1 MKTLKYFTILAV
13 LGLTAC
19 TQNEIGAPELNEV
32 GFNAVVRKNTKAI
45 ISGTTFNND
54 LKFKVWGFYTKKG
67 DFSDVATDAAPNF
80 MKGVEISYLADEA
93 KWRNATNHYYWP
105 NQGKVG
111 FYAFYP
117 ETLTPDFKWGTG
129 ATIAD
134 YTLSSN
140 NQLVDMMYAYNV
152 GPDQAALPMVFNHA
166 LSQIEFR
173 YQTNATYDDATV
185 IINSI
190 TFKNVDLT
198 ADFNFNASTQSVTAE
213 WSDNETQTS
222 DYSYYAQSSAAA
234 IETVQGSQAATYG
247 EPLLFIPQTASTAE
261 LVFTVSMLNTDDI
274 EYTTTINLNPETSAA
289 ANTTVGS
296 WELGK
301 KYIYTLNFKLDEI
314 NFAPSV
320 MDWVEVQVS
329 TIDITE

>member
-19 TQNEIGAPELNEV
+19 TQNEIDTLELNEV

-45 ISGTTFNND
+45 ITGGTFTEN
-54 LKFKVWGFYTKKG
+54 LKFKVWGYYTQKG
-67 DFSDVATDAAPNF
+67 DFSDVAADAAPNF

-117 ETLTPDFKWGTG
+117 ETTVPAFTWNTG

-134 YTLSSN
+134 YAISPNTQETDL
-140 NQLVDMMYAYNV
+140 MYAYNV
-152 GPDQAALPMVFNHA
+152 GPEQAALPMVFNHA

-173 YQTNATYDDATV
+173 YQTNDTYADATV
-185 IINSI
+185 KINSI

-198 ADFNFNASTQSVTAE
+198 ADFNQNNSLATPTAG
-213 WSDNETQTS
+213 WSKNTDQTS
-222 DYSYYAQSSAAA
+222 DYSYYAQTSEAAV
-234 IETVQGSQAATYG
+234 ETVQGSQAATYG
-247 EPLLFIPQTASTAE
+247 APLLFIPQTAATADV
-261 LVFTVSMLNTDDI
+261 VFTVSMLNTDDI
-274 EYTTTINLNPETSAA
+274 EYTFNIALNPATANNAA
-289 ANTTVGS
+289 ATE
-296 WELGK
+296 WQMGK

-314 NFAPSV
+314 NFAPSIN
-320 MDWVEVQVS
+320 DWVEVQVS
-329 TIDITE
+329 TVDME

>member
-19 TQNEIGAPELNEV
+19 TQNEIDTPELNEV

-45 ISGTTFNND
+45 ITGGTFAED
-54 LKFKVWGFYTKKG
+54 LKFKVWGYYTQEG

-80 MKGVEISYLADEA
+80 MKGVEISYLANES

-117 ETLTPDFKWGTG
+117 ETTAPTFAWGTG

-134 YTLSSN
+134 YVISPNT
-140 NQLVDMMYAYNV
+140 QEVDLMYAYNV
-152 GPDQAALPMVFNHA
+152 GPEQAALPMVFNHA

-173 YQTNATYDDATV
+173 YQTNDTYADATV
-185 IINSI
+185 KINSI

-198 ADFNFNASTQSVTAE
+198 ADFNQNNSLATPTPG
-213 WSDNETQTS
+213 WSKNTDQTS
-222 DYSYYAQSSAAA
+222 DYSYYAQTSAAA
-234 IETVQGSQAATYG
+234 VETAQGTPAATYG
-247 EPLLFIPQTASTAE
+247 APLLFIPQTAATADV
-261 LVFTVSMLNTDDI
+261 VFTVSMLNTDDI
-274 EYTTTINLNPETSAA
+274 EYTFNIALNPAT
-289 ANTTVGS
+289 ANNATATE
-296 WELGK
+296 WQMGK

-314 NFAPSV
+314 NFAPSIN
-320 MDWVEVQVS
+320 DWVEVQVS
-329 TIDITE
+329 TVDME

>member
-19 TQNEIGAPELNEV
+19 TQNEIGTSELNEV

-45 ISGTTFNND
+45 ISGTTFTEN
-54 LKFKVWGFYTKKG
+54 LKFKVWGFYTQKG
-67 DFSDVATDAAPNF
+67 DFSDVEATAAPNF
-80 MKGVEISYLADEA
+80 MKGVEISYIENEA

-117 ETLTPDFKWGTG
+117 DTIVPAFAWNTG

-134 YTLSSN
+134 YAITSN
-140 NQLVDMMYAYNV
+140 TQETDLMYAYNV
-152 GPDQAALPMVFNHA
+152 GPKQDALPMVFNHA

-173 YQTNATYDDATV
+173 YQTNATYSDV
-185 IINSI
+185 EVKINSI
-190 TFKNVDLT
+190 TFKGVDLR
-198 ADFNFNASTQSVTAE
+198 ADFKFNASTDPVTVE
-213 WSDNETQTS
+213 WSNNTSQTS
-222 DYSYYAQSSAAA
+222 EYVYYDTLSDRAKETANGATAA
-234 IETVQGSQAATYG
+234 IYG
-247 EPLLFIPQTASTAE
+247 APLLFIPQTASTAD
-261 LVFTVSMLNTDDI
+261 LVFTVSMHNTDDI
-274 EYTTTINLNPETSAA
+274 TYTTTINLDPELNV
-289 ANTTVGS
+289 ANATTGS
-296 WELGK
+296 WVLGK

-314 NFAPSV
+314 NFAPSIN
-320 MDWVEVQVS
+320 DWVEVQVS

>member
-19 TQNEIGAPELNEV
+19 TQNEIDTPELNEV

-45 ISGTTFNND
+45 ITGGTFAED
-54 LKFKVWGFYTKKG
+54 LKFKVWGYYTQKD
-67 DFSDVATDAAPNF
+67 DFSDLAATDDPNF
-80 MKGVEISYLADEA
+80 MKGVEISYIESEQ
-93 KWRNATNHYYWP
+93 KWRNETNHYYWP

-117 ETLTPDFKWGTG
+117 ETTVPAFAWNTG

-134 YTLSSN
+134 YAISSN
-140 NQLVDMMYAYNV
+140 TQETDLMYAYNV
-152 GPDQAALPMVFNHA
+152 GPEQDALPMVFNHA

-173 YQTNATYDDATV
+173 YQTNDTYADATV

-190 TFKNVDLT
+190 TFKGVDLT

-213 WSDNETQTS
+213 WSNNEAQTS
-222 DYSYYAQSSAAA
+222 DYSYYAQTSAAA
-234 IETVQGSQAATYG
+234 VETAQGTPAATYG
-247 EPLLFIPQTASTAE
+247 APLLFIPQTAATADV
-261 LVFTVSMLNTDDI
+261 VFTVSMLNTDDI
-274 EYTTTINLNPETSAA
+274 EYTFNIALNPATANNASA
-289 ANTTVGS
+289 TE
-296 WELGK
+296 WLMGK

-314 NFAPSV
+314 NFAPSIN
-320 MDWVEVQVS
+320 DWVEVQVS
-329 TIDITE
+329 TVDME

>member
-19 TQNEIGAPELNEV
+19 TQNEIDTPELNEV

-45 ISGTTFNND
+45 ITGGTFAED
-54 LKFKVWGFYTKKG
+54 LKFKVWGYYTQEG
-67 DFSDVATDAAPNF
+67 DFSDVEATAAPNF
-80 MKGVEISYLADEA
+80 MKGVEISYIENET

-117 ETLTPDFKWGTG
+117 ETTVPAFAWNTG

-134 YTLSSN
+134 YTISQNTQETDL
-140 NQLVDMMYAYNV
+140 MYAYNV
-152 GPDQAALPMVFNHA
+152 GPEQAALPMVFNHA

-173 YQTNATYDDATV
+173 YQTNDTYADATV
-185 IINSI
+185 KINSI

-198 ADFNFNASTQSVTAE
+198 ADFNQNNSLATPTAG
-213 WSDNETQTS
+213 WSKNTDQTS
-222 DYSYYAQSSAAA
+222 NYLYYAQTSAAA
-234 IETVQGSQAATYG
+234 VETAQGTPAATYG
-247 EPLLFIPQTASTAE
+247 APLLFIPQTAARADV
-261 LVFTVSMLNTDDI
+261 VFTVSMLNTDDI
-274 EYTTTINLNPETSAA
+274 EYTFNIALNPATANNASA
-289 ANTTVGS
+289 TE
-296 WELGK
+296 WQMGK

-314 NFAPSV
+314 NFAPSIN
-320 MDWVEVQVS
+320 DWVEVQVS
-329 TIDITE
+329 TVDME

>member
-19 TQNEIGAPELNEV
+19 TQNEIDTQELNEV

-45 ISGTTFNND
+45 ITGGTFTEN
-54 LKFKVWGFYTKKG
+54 LKFKVWGYYTQKG
-67 DFSDVATDAAPNF
+67 DFSDVAADAAPNF
-80 MKGVEISYLADEA
+80 MKGVEISYLAGEA

-117 ETLTPDFKWGTG
+117 ETTVPAFTWNTG

-134 YTLSSN
+134 YAISPNTQETDL
-140 NQLVDMMYAYNV
+140 MYAYNV
-152 GPDQAALPMVFNHA
+152 GPEQDALPMVFNHA

-173 YQTNATYDDATV
+173 YQTNDTYADATV
-185 IINSI
+185 KINSI

-198 ADFNFNASTQSVTAE
+198 ADFNQNNSLATPTAG
-213 WSDNETQTS
+213 WSKNTDQTS
-222 DYSYYAQSSAAA
+222 DYSYYAQTSAAA
-234 IETVQGSQAATYG
+234 VETAQGTPAATYG
-247 EPLLFIPQTASTAE
+247 APLLFIPQTAATADV
-261 LVFTVSMLNTDDI
+261 VFTVSMLNTDDI
-274 EYTTTINLNPETSAA
+274 EYTFNIALNPATANNAA
-289 ANTTVGS
+289 ATE
-296 WELGK
+296 WQMGK

-314 NFAPSV
+314 NFAPSIN
-320 MDWVEVQVS
+320 DWVEVQVS
-329 TIDITE
+329 TVDME

>member
-19 TQNEIGAPELNEV
+19 TQNEIDTPELNEV

-45 ISGTTFNND
+45 ITGGTFTEN
-54 LKFKVWGFYTKKG
+54 LKFKVWGYYTQKG

-80 MKGVEISYLADEA
+80 MKGVEISYLAGEA

-117 ETLTPDFKWGTG
+117 ETTVPAFTWNTG

-134 YTLSSN
+134 YAISPNTQETDL
-140 NQLVDMMYAYNV
+140 MYAYNV
-152 GPDQAALPMVFNHA
+152 GPEQAALPMVFNHA

-173 YQTNATYDDATV
+173 YQTNDTYADATV
-185 IINSI
+185 KINSI

-198 ADFNFNASTQSVTAE
+198 ADFNQNNSLATPIAG
-213 WSDNETQTS
+213 WSKNTDQTS
-222 DYSYYAQSSAAA
+222 DYSYYAQTSAAA
-234 IETVQGSQAATYG
+234 VETAQGTPAATYG
-247 EPLLFIPQTASTAE
+247 APLLFIPQTAATADV
-261 LVFTVSMLNTDDI
+261 VFTVSMLNTDDI
-274 EYTTTINLNPETSAA
+274 EYTFNIALNPATANNAA
-289 ANTTVGS
+289 ATE
-296 WELGK
+296 WQMGK

-314 NFAPSV
+314 NFAPSIN
-320 MDWVEVQVS
+320 DWVEVQVS
-329 TIDITE
+329 TVDME

>member
-19 TQNEIGAPELNEV
+19 TQNEIDTPELNEV

-45 ISGTTFNND
+45 ITGGTFTED
-54 LKFKVWGFYTKKG
+54 LKFKVWGYYTQEG
-67 DFSDVATDAAPNF
+67 DFSDVEATAAPNF
-80 MKGVEISYLADEA
+80 MKGVEISYIENED

-117 ETLTPDFKWGTG
+117 ETTVPAFAWNTG

-134 YTLSSN
+134 YAISSN
-140 NQLVDMMYAYNV
+140 TQETDLMYAYNV
-152 GPDQAALPMVFNHA
+152 GPEQDALPMVFNHA

-173 YQTNATYDDATV
+173 YQTNDTYADATV

-190 TFKNVDLT
+190 TFKGVDLT

-213 WSDNETQTS
+213 WSNNEAQTS
-222 DYSYYAQSSAAA
+222 DYSYYAQTSAAA
-234 IETVQGSQAATYG
+234 VETAQGTPAATYG
-247 EPLLFIPQTASTAE
+247 APLLFIPQTAATADV
-261 LVFTVSMLNTDDI
+261 VFTVSMLNTDDI
-274 EYTTTINLNPETSAA
+274 EYTFNIALNPVTANNASA
-289 ANTTVGS
+289 TE
-296 WELGK
+296 WLMGK

-314 NFAPSV
+314 NFAPSIN
-320 MDWVEVQVS
+320 DWVEVQVS
-329 TIDITE
+329 TVDME

>member
-19 TQNEIGAPELNEV
+19 TQNEIDTPELNEV

-45 ISGTTFNND
+45 ITGGTFTEN
-54 LKFKVWGFYTKKG
+54 LKFKVWGYYTQKG

-80 MKGVEISYLADEA
+80 MKGVEISYLAGEA

-117 ETLTPDFKWGTG
+117 ETTVPAFTWNTG

-134 YTLSSN
+134 YAISPNTQETDL
-140 NQLVDMMYAYNV
+140 MYAYNV
-152 GPDQAALPMVFNHA
+152 GPEQAALPMVFNHA

-173 YQTNATYDDATV
+173 YQTNDTYADATV
-185 IINSI
+185 KINSI

-198 ADFNFNASTQSVTAE
+198 ADFNQNNSLATPTAG
-213 WSDNETQTS
+213 WSKNTDQTS
-222 DYSYYAQSSAAA
+222 DYSYYAQTSAAA
-234 IETVQGSQAATYG
+234 VETAQGTPAATYG
-247 EPLLFIPQTASTAE
+247 APLLFIPQTAATADV
-261 LVFTVSMLNTDDI
+261 VFTVSMLNTDDI
-274 EYTTTINLNPETSAA
+274 EYTFNIALNPATANNAA
-289 ANTTVGS
+289 ATE
-296 WELGK
+296 WQMGK

-314 NFAPSV
+314 NFAPSIN
-320 MDWVEVQVS
+320 DWVEVQVS
-329 TIDITE
+329 TVDME

>member
-19 TQNEIGAPELNEV
+19 TQNEIDTPELNEV

-45 ISGTTFNND
+45 ITGGTFTED
-54 LKFKVWGFYTKKG
+54 LKFKVWGYYTQEG
-67 DFSDVATDAAPNF
+67 DFSDVEATAAPNF
-80 MKGVEISYLADEA
+80 MKGVEISYIENET

-117 ETLTPDFKWGTG
+117 ETTVPAFTWNTG

-134 YTLSSN
+134 YAISPNTQETDL
-140 NQLVDMMYAYNV
+140 LYAYNV
-152 GPDQAALPMVFNHA
+152 GPEQAALPMVFNHA

-173 YQTNATYDDATV
+173 YQTNDTYADATV
-185 IINSI
+185 KINSI

-198 ADFNFNASTQSVTAE
+198 ADFNQNNSLATPTAG
-213 WSDNETQTS
+213 WSKNTDQTS
-222 DYSYYAQSSAAA
+222 DYSYYAQTSAAA
-234 IETVQGSQAATYG
+234 VETAQGTPAATYG
-247 EPLLFIPQTASTAE
+247 APLLFIPQTAATADV
-261 LVFTVSMLNTDDI
+261 VFTVSMLNTDDI
-274 EYTTTINLNPETSAA
+274 EYTFNIALNPATANNASA
-289 ANTTVGS
+289 TE
-296 WELGK
+296 WLMGK

-314 NFAPSV
+314 NFAPSIN
-320 MDWVEVQVS
+320 DWVEVQVS
-329 TIDITE
+329 TVDME

>member
-45 ISGTTFNND
+45 ISSTTFDDD

-67 DFSDVATDAAPNF
+67 DFSDLAADAVPNF
-80 MKGVEISYLADEA
+80 MNGVEISYIEEEQ
-93 KWRNATNHYYWP
+93 KWRNEENHYYWP

-173 YQTNATYDDATV
+173 YQTNATYDDAIV

-190 TFKNVDLT
+190 TFKGVDLT

-213 WSDNETQTS
+213 WSDNEAQTS
-222 DYSYYAQSSAAA
+222 DYSYYAQPSAVA
-234 IETVQGSQAATYG
+234 IETVQDSQAATYG
-247 EPLLFIPQTASTAE
+247 EPLLFIPQTASTAD

-274 EYTTTINLNPETSAA
+274 TYTTTINLDPELNV
-289 ANTTVGS
+289 ANATTGS
-296 WELGK
+296 WVLGK

-320 MDWVEVQVS
+320 EDWVEVQVS